1 MMQGSV
7 VYAVQALSVC
17 CWLDNSTVVLTGD
30 CAECVPIS
38 LTDKSSKHLPLQLKK
53 KFNLCPNLPF
63 DALAKY
69 YPWHVNVSL
78 VNPNSEC
85 VRTEAA
91 FQVQEVKPDF

>member
-17 CWLDNSTVVLTGD
+17 CWLDNSTVVLTED

-53 KFNLCPNLPF
+53 K
-63 DALAKY
+63 
-69 YPWHVNVSL
+69 V
-78 VNPNSEC
+78 
-85 VRTEAA
+85 
-91 FQVQEVKPDF
+91 